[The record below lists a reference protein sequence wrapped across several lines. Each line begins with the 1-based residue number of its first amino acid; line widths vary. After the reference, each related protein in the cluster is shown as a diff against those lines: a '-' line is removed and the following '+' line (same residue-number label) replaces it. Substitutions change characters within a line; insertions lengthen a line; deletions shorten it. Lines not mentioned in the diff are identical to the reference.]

1 MCEGKIF
8 MISTIAKTLLVLTAA
23 LFIIG
28 CPSGDKTQSAR
39 FIETAREMMAQDKP
53 QEAIIAYRNAIQEEP
68 DNEVALFELA
78 EVYTVVNQF
87 ETAMRFYHLAA
98 GENPE
103 NILPLRRL
111 AQIHLANG
119 QLLEARNYVNQVFAL
134 EPQYVPAHHILADI
148 QIRERDQAAAID
160 TLKNAAAIDPE
171 NIDTHIRLA
180 RIHIQAGDNQN
191 AEIALEKIIAID
203 PSHQEACLTLAE
215 LYVSTDRPL
224 EAEHLLTSIA
234 ETPGAKA
241 LKLTNLAR
249 FMESRGRY
257 DEAEDGFQDA
267 VDAAPDDVFT
277 HLNLAG
283 FYTRRNQKDQALNTM
298 EIARALEK
306 ETHTVLT
313 EMGRIYRHFGMIQE
327 AEKAIDT
334 VLRQDDTFVAAL
346 FEKGRVLMAKKNV
359 QRALD
364 LFETAIY
371 FDRSHAR
378 AYYYRALCIQQGGA
392 TDRANQKIF
401 RAAAGLLDD
410 PTAFEKDQ
418 IKASLQVAV
427 ALDPTLMDARMRL
440 IEIYLLEQDV
450 KNAKEELNQVL
461 AFKAP
466 DMRLLTLQA
475 AVHIL
480 ENDFAAAEDLLQKMM
495 AEKPEHIPT
504 YVRLGALTRAMG
516 KQDQAMD
523 LLRTA
528 HEKAPENLGL
538 IRMMAE
544 IYVENKKFGQA
555 LGMVDLLQQKTEN
568 RADAFFENLKGEIYL
583 SKGEIRNALVHFE
596 AAVEND
602 AEYISPRLHA
612 ARIYHR
618 TGDVIRALAHYQAVE
633 QLDPKHEQA
642 LMAIGFIHDA
652 AARYDLAE
660 TYYRKVLEIS
670 PGNPNAANNLAFV
683 LSEQPEHLE
692 EAFRLAVMA
701 KEKMSKNP
709 QVMDTLGWIHYQKG
723 NYMSA
728 RSELEESLNIY
739 PDSALASFHYGMTLY
754 QLKEYEKARSF
765 LSRALSL
772 NDSFKG
778 ADTARKVLN

>member
-1 MCEGKIF
+1 
-8 MISTIAKTLLVLTAA
+8 MISTIAKTILVLTAC
-23 LFIIG
+23 LFILG
-28 CPSGDKTQSAR
+28 CPAGDKTQSAQ
-39 FIETAREMMAQDKP
+39 FIETARSMMAQDKP
-53 QEAIIAYRNAIQEEP
+53 QEAIIAYRNAIQAEP
-68 DNEVALFELA
+68 DNDVALFELA

-87 ETAMRFYHLAA
+87 ETAMRYYHLAA

-119 QLLEARNYVNQVFAL
+119 QLLEARSYVNQVLAL
-134 EPQYVPAHHILADI
+134 DPQYIPAHHILADI

-160 TLKNAAAIDPE
+160 TLKKAAAIDPE

-180 RIHIQAGDNQN
+180 RIHIQAGDKQN
-191 AEIALEKIIAID
+191 AEMALQNIIAID
-203 PSHQEACLTLAE
+203 PSHQESCLTLAE

-234 ETPGAKA
+234 ETPGAKS

-257 DEAEDGFQDA
+257 DAAEAGFQDA
-267 VDAAPDDVFT
+267 VDAAPDNVFT

-283 FYTRRNQKDQALNTM
+283 FYTRRNQKDHALKTM
-298 EIARALEK
+298 ENARTLEK
-306 ETHTVLT
+306 ETKTVLT

-327 AEKAIDT
+327 AEKALDT
-334 VLRQDDTFVAAL
+334 VLRQDDAFVDAL
-346 FEKGRVLMAKKNV
+346 FEKGRILMAKNNV

-364 LFETAIY
+364 YFETALY
-371 FDRSHAR
+371 YDRSHAR

-418 IKASLQVAV
+418 VKASLQVAV
-427 ALDPTLMDARMRL
+427 AIDPTLIDAWIRL

-450 KNAKEELNQVL
+450 KNAKKQLNQVL
-461 AFKAP
+461 TFKAP

-480 ENDFAAAEDLLQKMM
+480 EKDFAAAEDLLQKMM
-495 AEKPEHIPT
+495 AERPGHIPT
-504 YVRLGALTRAMG
+504 YVRLGVLTHAMG
-516 KQDQAMD
+516 KQDQALSM
-523 LLRTA
+523 LRTA

-538 IRMMAE
+538 IRMMAD
-544 IYVENKKFGQA
+544 IYVENKKFSQA
-555 LGMVDLLQQKTEN
+555 LEMVDLLQQKTVN
-568 RADAFFENLKGEIYL
+568 GADAFFENLKGEIYL
-583 SKGEIRNALVHFE
+583 SKGDIRNALDHFV
-596 AAVEND
+596 AAVEKD
-602 AEYISPRLHA
+602 SDYISPRLHA

-618 TGDVIRALAHYQAVE
+618 TGDTIRALAHYQAVE
-633 QLDPKHEQA
+633 QLNPKHEQA
-642 LMAIGFIHDA
+642 LLAIGYIHDA

-660 TYYRKVLEIS
+660 IYYRKVLEIR
-670 PGNPNAANNLAFV
+670 PGHANAANNLAFI
-683 LSEQPEHLE
+683 LAEQPEHLE

-701 KEKMSKNP
+701 KEKMPKNP
-709 QVMDTLGWIHYQKG
+709 QVMDTLGWVHYQKG

-739 PDSALASFHYGMTLY
+739 PDNALASFHYGMTLY

-772 NDSFKG
+772 NESFKG
-778 ADTARKVLN
+778 ADTARKILH

>member
-1 MCEGKIF
+1 
-8 MISTIAKTLLVLTAA
+8 MISTIVKTVLVLTAC
-23 LFIIG
+23 LFILG
-28 CPSGDKTQSAR
+28 CPAGDKTQSAQ
-39 FIETAREMMAQDKP
+39 FIETARDMMAQDKP
-53 QEAIIAYRNAIQEEP
+53 QEAIIAYRNAIQVEP
-68 DNEVALFELA
+68 NNEVALFELA

-87 ETAMRFYHLAA
+87 ETAMRYYHLAA

-119 QLLEARNYVNQVFAL
+119 QLLEARSYVNQVFAL
-134 EPQYVPAHHILADI
+134 DPQYVPAHHILADI
-148 QIRERDQAAAID
+148 QIRERDLAAAID
-160 TLKNAAAIDPE
+160 TLKKAAAIDPE

-191 AEIALEKIIAID
+191 AEISLQNIIAID
-203 PSHQEACLTLAE
+203 PSHQEACLALAD
-215 LYVSTDRPL
+215 LYVSTGRPL

-234 ETPGAKA
+234 ETPGKKF

-249 FMESRGRY
+249 FMESQGRY
-257 DEAEDGFQDA
+257 DAAEAGFQDA
-267 VDAAPDDVFT
+267 VDAAPDNVFT

-283 FYTRRNQKDQALNTM
+283 FYTRRNQKDQALKTM
-298 EIARALEK
+298 EKARALEK
-306 ETHTVLT
+306 ETKTVLT

-327 AEKAIDT
+327 AEKVLDT

-346 FEKGRVLMAKKNV
+346 FEKGRVLVAKKNF

-418 IKASLQVAV
+418 VKASLQVAV
-427 ALDPTLMDARMRL
+427 AIDPTLIDARIRL

-450 KNAKEELNQVL
+450 KNAKEQLAQVL
-461 AFKAP
+461 KLRKP

-475 AVHIL
+475 AVYIL
-480 ENDFAAAEDLLQKMM
+480 EKDFSAAEELLQKMM
-495 AEKPEHIPT
+495 AQRPDHIPT

-516 KQDQAMD
+516 KQDQALA

-538 IRMMAE
+538 VRMMAD
-544 IYVENKKFGQA
+544 IYVENKKFDQA
-555 LGMVDLLQQKTEN
+555 LDMVDLLQKKSEKGT
-568 RADAFFENLKGEIYL
+568 DAFFENLKGEIYL
-583 SKGEIRNALVHFE
+583 SKGDIRNALKHFE
-596 AAVEND
+596 AAIEKNAD
-602 AEYISPRLHA
+602 YISPRLNVA
-612 ARIYHR
+612 GIYHR
-618 TGDVIRALAHYQAVE
+618 TGDIIRALTHYQAVE
-633 QLDPKHEQA
+633 QLEPKHEQA
-642 LMAIGFIHDA
+642 LLAISFIHDA
-652 AARYDLAE
+652 AGRYDLAE
-660 TYYRKVLEIS
+660 TYYRKVLDIS
-670 PGNPNAANNLAFV
+670 PGHANAANNLAFI

-701 KEKMSKNP
+701 REKMPKNP
-709 QVMDTLGWIHYQKG
+709 QVLDTLGWVHYQKG

-739 PDSALASFHYGMTLY
+739 PDNALANFHYGMTLY
-754 QLKEYEKARSF
+754 QLQEYEKARSF

-772 NDSFKG
+772 NESFKG
-778 ADTARKVLN
+778 ADTARKILN